1 MQTKPITDTEEFVLS
16 EVTNLLKYLKENKNI
31 VYLWEM
37 FEEKEY
43 PRQCFSEWA
52 EKFASNAEISDTI
65 KVIREILETRAI
77 VWAMKEELNPTSTI
91 FHLKNNYKWVDKQE
105 IDQRN
110 LNIDTTPTELA
121 NMTDE
126 QLQALLK

>member
-1 MQTKPITDTEEFVLS
+1 MQTKPITYTEEFVLS

-110 LNIDTTPTELA
+110 LNIDTTPNELA
-121 NMTDE
+121 SMTDE

>member
-1 MQTKPITDTEEFVLS
+1 
-16 EVTNLLKYLKENKNI
+16 
-31 VYLWEM
+31 
-37 FEEKEY
+37 
-43 PRQCFSEWA
+43 
-52 EKFASNAEISDTI
+52 
-65 KVIREILETRAI
+65 
-77 VWAMKEELNPTSTI
+77 MKEELNPTSTI